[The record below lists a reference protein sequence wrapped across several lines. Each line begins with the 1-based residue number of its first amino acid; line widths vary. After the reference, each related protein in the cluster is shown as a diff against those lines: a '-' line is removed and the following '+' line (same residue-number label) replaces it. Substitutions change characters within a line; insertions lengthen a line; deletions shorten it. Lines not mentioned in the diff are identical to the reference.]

1 MKVLELKSGQSN
13 VEVEGEIK
21 EIGEIREFNSYG
33 RQLRVA
39 TAKIQDD
46 SGSIEFNSYGRQ
58 LRVATAKIQDDSG
71 SIDLSL
77 WNEDID
83 KVKVGDK
90 VKITNGYVK
99 DFQGA
104 LQLTAGK
111 FGKIEV
117 IRESD
122 EEKQKKLKKLMKLK
136 SLEKKL
142 WKNKRRNFSKLFLF
156 FLFCRNSFCK

>member
-1 MKVLELKSGQSN
+1 MKVSELKSGQSN
-13 VEVEGEIK
+13 IEVEGEIK
-21 EIGEIREFNSYG
+21 KIGEIR
-33 RQLRVA
+33 
-39 TAKIQDD
+39 
-46 SGSIEFNSYGRQ
+46 EFNSYGRQ

-77 WNEDID
+77 WNENID

-111 FGKIEV
+111 FGKIKV
-117 IRESD
+117 IRESN
-122 EEKQKKLKKLMKLK
+122 EEKAEKAEKFEK
-136 SLEKKL
+136 SGKEVVEE
-142 WKNKRRNFSKLFLF
+142 
-156 FLFCRNSFCK
+156 

>member
-1 MKVLELKSGQSN
+1 MKVSELKSGQSN
-13 VEVEGEIK
+13 IEVEGEIK
-21 EIGEIREFNSYG
+21 KIGEIR
-33 RQLRVA
+33 
-39 TAKIQDD
+39 
-46 SGSIEFNSYGRQ
+46 EFNSYGRQ

-77 WNEDID
+77 WNENID

-122 EEKQKKLKKLMKLK
+122 EEKAEKAEEVEK
-136 SLEKKL
+136 SGKEVVEE
-142 WKNKRRNFSKLFLF
+142 
-156 FLFCRNSFCK
+156 